1 MGTREV
7 AEVIT
12 HDLDGDRYF
21 AEPAILSR
29 YLRAK
34 LRVPEERAAGAAR
47 VILLDRRRPGGHYRT
62 APALAGLLDR
72 WLSVLQVV
80 PGA

>member
-1 MGTREV
+1 METRDV
-7 AEVIT
+7 AEIIT
-12 HDLDGDRYF
+12 RDLDGERYF

-34 LRVPEERAAGAAR
+34 LRVSEVSARGAAR
-47 VILLDRRRPGGHYRT
+47 VILLDRWRMGGRYRT

-72 WLSVLQVV
+72 WLTDVV
-80 PGA
+80 PSG